1 MSLNVERA
9 ELVEVDGRP
18 GLRLVI
24 DGAVAWVY
32 EPKRSLLDLLDAE
45 NEYFQASRAF
55 SNAHFNLV
63 DARARYLAA
72 AGRLLEYFKVSRKD
86 VPAPETLGVKPE
98 TYKSWTTGGK

>member
-1 MSLNVERA
+1 MKSADAMRKA
-9 ELVEVDGRP
+9 YAQQFEVG
-18 GLRLVI
+18 
-24 DGAVAWVY
+24 
-32 EPKRSLLDLLDAE
+32 KRSLLDLLDAE

-72 AGRLLEYFKVSRKD
+72 GGRLLEYFKVSRKD

-98 TYKSWTTGGK
+98 TYKPWTTGRK